1 MFYSTQQCQEKGGEI
16 TSWSPQ
22 AAVKIRK
29 SKQVKGKKGRSLN
42 FSEREKGCW
51 WVGNKEARKRKHRRR
66 ICSVWKMWEP
76 STQMLQK
83 KAIEKLNGTCIGLQ
97 LGACLSMLLNGDL
110 NEREES
116 KK

>member
-1 MFYSTQQCQEKGGEI
+1 M
-16 TSWSPQ
+16 
-22 AAVKIRK
+22 KIRK

-42 FSEREKGCW
+42 FSEQEKGCW
-51 WVGNKEARKRKHRRR
+51 WVGNKEVRKRKHRRR